1 MMRIARLLG
10 TAFSLSLRRAVAHR
24 INLFFDA
31 LLAVV
36 ELTASIATIG
46 IVFTRTGL
54 LAGWTAGQ
62 MMTLIGTYALITGL
76 RATFLD
82 PSLADLAQQIRDG
95 RLDTYL
101 LQPATTVVLATSG
114 RHAPLALVQSILGVG
129 VIMFDLHELAI
140 IPSPAAVGAWI
151 LLTMIGLLIGW
162 ATSVALASL
171 AFWAPRLSLGVL
183 HGTAWEL
190 GRYPVD
196 IYGRWLQR
204 LLTFAFPIAAIT
216 TWPAK
221 TLTRGTD
228 PSNLIAAILLGA
240 AFTAG
245 TMLLWR
251 IGIRRYT
258 GATS

>member
-1 MMRIARLLG
+1 MRTARLVG
-10 TAFSLSLRRAVAHR
+10 TAFSLSLRRALAYR
-24 INLFFDA
+24 TNLMFDA
-31 LLAVV
+31 LLALV

-54 LAGWTAGQ
+54 LAGWSAGQ
-62 MMTLIGTYALITGL
+62 MLALTGTYALITGL

-82 PSLADLAQQIRDG
+82 PSLADFSQQIRDG

-101 LQPATTVVLATSG
+101 LRPAAGVLLATCT
-114 RHAPLALVQSILGVG
+114 RHAPLALVQSMLGIAVIILG
-129 VIMFDLHELAI
+129 LHELAVV
-140 IPSPAAVGAWI
+140 PSPTAVAGWA
-151 LLTMIGLLIGW
+151 LLSLIGLLIGW
-162 ATSVALASL
+162 ATSVGLASL

-183 HGTAWEL
+183 HGAAWET

-204 LLTFAFPIAAIT
+204 LLTFAFPVAAIT

-221 TLTRGTD
+221 ALTRGPD
-228 PSNLIAAILLGA
+228 LGILAVAILLGSG
-240 AFTAG
+240 FTAG
-245 TMLLWR
+245 TLLLWR
-251 IGIRRYT
+251 LGVRRYT

>member
-1 MMRIARLLG
+1 MRTVRLLC
-10 TAFSLSLRRAVAHR
+10 TAFSLSLRRALAYR

-31 LLAVV
+31 LLAIV

-46 IVFTRTGL
+46 IVFAQTGL
-54 LAGWTAGQ
+54 LAGWSQGQ
-62 MMTLIGTYALITGL
+62 MLTLIGTYSLITGL

-82 PSLADLAQQIRDG
+82 PSLADLSQQIRDG
-95 RLDTYL
+95 RLDVFL
-101 LQPATTVVLATSG
+101 LQPATTVLLATST
-114 RHAPLALVQSILGVG
+114 RHAPLALVQSVLGVG
-129 VIMFDLHELAI
+129 VIILGLQELAI
-140 IPSPAAVGAWI
+140 VPSPLAVGGWT
-151 LLTMIGLLIGW
+151 LLTLIGLVIGW

-183 HGTAWEL
+183 HGAAWEL

-196 IYGRWLQR
+196 IYGRWLRR
-204 LLTFAFPIAAIT
+204 LLTFAFPVAAIT
-216 TWPAK
+216 TWPAQ
-221 TLTRGTD
+221 TLTRGPD
-228 PSNLIAAILLGA
+228 LSILIAAILLGS

-251 IGIRRYT
+251 TGVRRYT

>member
-10 TAFSLSLRRAVAHR
+10 TAFSLSLRRALAYR

-46 IVFTRTGL
+46 IIFTQTGL
-54 LAGWTAGQ
+54 VAGWSRGQ
-62 MMTLIGTYALITGL
+62 MLALIGTYALITGL

-82 PSLADLAQQIRDG
+82 PSLADLSQQIRDG

-101 LQPATTVVLATSG
+101 LQPATTVLLATST
-114 RHAPLALVQSILGVG
+114 RHAPLALVQSILGIG
-129 VIMFDLHELAI
+129 VIIVGLHELAI
-140 IPSPAAVGAWI
+140 VPSPLAVGSWI
-151 LLTMIGLLIGW
+151 LLTLIGLLIGW

-183 HGTAWEL
+183 HGAAWEL

-204 LLTFAFPIAAIT
+204 LLTFAFPVAAIT
-216 TWPAK
+216 TWPAQA
-221 TLTRGTD
+221 LTRGAD
-228 PSNLIAAILLGA
+228 LSILIAAVLLGS

-251 IGIRRYT
+251 IGVRRYT